1 MNFFFNHIL
10 LTLENYKM
18 NLYKTICIFGAL
30 AAVAFADSHVM
41 PLTAEIKNEQ
51 PYSLD
56 NNAIRVRVFNHGID
70 TLKQMSFCYR
80 FHANK
85 EFVFEHDWYLPDLN
99 FKVDTLT
106 DTTYQIHFWLKQ
118 GAFIAP
124 NSYCPNTSGLVCGLQ
139 YRYWFPWEYQLDYSF
154 SSSPVFE
161 STDKLFLSMTD
172 ECYDNV
178 VTIDSARIKILGED
192 KDGNGVRDDLD
203 SLIDAE
209 IPDSPEKR
217 AAYRYLARAIQNQWT
232 AFYDNPQMTYEEL
245 LPYQVLISLGISLI
259 NNTEAVSKLNF
270 NWFYANTLNT
280 KDRILYEAEIDDVFA
295 GKTLPVAVMKNKKYA
310 NIVAKGLES
319 YESILAEERV
329 E

>member
-1 MNFFFNHIL
+1 
-10 LTLENYKM
+10 M

-99 FKVDTLT
+99 FKVDSLT

-124 NSYCPNTSGLVCGLQ
+124 KSYFPNTSGIVFGLH

-232 AFYDNPQMTYEEL
+232 AFYENPQMTYEEL
-245 LPYQVLISLGISLI
+245 HPYEVLASLGGSLI
-259 NNTEAVSKLNF
+259 HEVDAKKELKWNLFFAQLH
-270 NWFYANTLNT
+270 NT
-280 KDRILYEAEIDDVFA
+280 KERILFDDEIDQIFS
-295 GKTLPVAVMKNKKYA
+295 GKSLPVAVKFDKRYSSLVAEGMNTYNEILEQERMK
-310 NIVAKGLES
+310 
-319 YESILAEERV
+319 
-329 E
+329 

>member
-1 MNFFFNHIL
+1 
-10 LTLENYKM
+10 M

-30 AAVAFADSHVM
+30 AAVAFADSHVI

-124 NSYCPNTSGLVCGLQ
+124 KSYFPNTSGIVFGLH

-232 AFYDNPQMTYEEL
+232 AFYENPQMTYEEL
-245 LPYQVLISLGISLI
+245 HPYEVLASLGGSLI
-259 NNTEAVSKLNF
+259 HEVDAKKELKWNLFFAQLH
-270 NWFYANTLNT
+270 NT
-280 KDRILYEAEIDDVFA
+280 KERILFDDEIDQIFS
-295 GKTLPVAVMKNKKYA
+295 GKSLPVAVKFDKRYSSLVAEGMNTYNEILEQERMK
-310 NIVAKGLES
+310 
-319 YESILAEERV
+319 
-329 E
+329 

>member
-1 MNFFFNHIL
+1 
-10 LTLENYKM
+10 M

-124 NSYCPNTSGLVCGLQ
+124 KSYFPNTSGIVFGLH

-161 STDKLFLSMTD
+161 SSDKLFLSMTD

-232 AFYDNPQMTYEEL
+232 AFYENPQMTYEEL
-245 LPYQVLISLGISLI
+245 HPYEVLASLGGSLI
-259 NNTEAVSKLNF
+259 HEVDAKKELKWNLFFAQLH
-270 NWFYANTLNT
+270 NT
-280 KDRILYEAEIDDVFA
+280 KERILFDDEIDQIFS
-295 GKTLPVAVMKNKKYA
+295 GKSLPVAVKFDKRYSSLVAEGMNTYNEILEQERMK
-310 NIVAKGLES
+310 
-319 YESILAEERV
+319 
-329 E
+329 

>member
-1 MNFFFNHIL
+1 
-10 LTLENYKM
+10 M

-124 NSYCPNTSGLVCGLQ
+124 KSYFPNTSGIVFGLH

-232 AFYDNPQMTYEEL
+232 AFYENPQMTYEEL
-245 LPYQVLISLGISLI
+245 HPYEVLASLGGSLI
-259 NNTEAVSKLNF
+259 HEVDAKKELKWNLFFAQLH
-270 NWFYANTLNT
+270 NT
-280 KDRILYEAEIDDVFA
+280 KERILFDDEIDQIFS
-295 GKTLPVAVMKNKKYA
+295 GKSLPVAVKFDKRYSSLVAEGMNTYNEILEQERMK
-310 NIVAKGLES
+310 
-319 YESILAEERV
+319 
-329 E
+329 